1 MKTAIAK
8 SNRVTRFL
16 RTTDNQHKWYLVDA
30 NGKTLGRLATEIA
43 MRIRGKR
50 NPQFTPNSDT
60 GDWVVVINADKV
72 SIAPRRAEQKVYLR
86 HTGYPGGQRSTSFN
100 EMMKKHPERV
110 IQLAVRRMLPKNRL
124 GRKLINKLKV
134 YSGKNHPHSAQIPE
148 ILNIET

>member
-1 MKTAIAK
+1 M
-8 SNRVTRFL
+8 
-16 RTTDNQHKWYLVDA
+16 VDA

-134 YSGKNHPHSAQIPE
+134 YSGENHPHSAQIPE